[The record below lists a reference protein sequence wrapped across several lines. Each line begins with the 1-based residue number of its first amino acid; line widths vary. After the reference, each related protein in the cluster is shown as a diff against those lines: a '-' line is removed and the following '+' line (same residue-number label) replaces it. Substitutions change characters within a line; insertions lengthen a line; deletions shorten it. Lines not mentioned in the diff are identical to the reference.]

1 MARIPHRLLQV
12 LLLTLPGSAI
22 AAPFCLTSEA
32 IPAQCIYYDA
42 ALCQRDAARQ
52 GASGECVVNTREV
65 RLTPSIGA
73 YCLVT
78 STLASM
84 CVYPD
89 YDTCTKEAGR
99 QQGACVVAAAGAGG
113 RGGGAPDPFA
123 LTRPGN
129 AGLFGTEVPPSITT
143 APPADALRNPG
154 H

>member
-1 MARIPHRLLQV
+1 MACRIPHRLLQA

-22 AAPFCLTSEA
+22 AAPFCLTSDA
-32 IPAQCIYYDA
+32 IPPQCIYYDA
-42 ALCQRDAARQ
+42 GLCQREAGHQVA
-52 GASGECVVNTREV
+52 ECVVNTKEV

-78 STLASM
+78 STLASQCIYHDLDSCSKSAAPQQAT
-84 CVYPD
+84 CV
-89 YDTCTKEAGR
+89 R
-99 QQGACVVAAAGAGG
+99 AAAGAGNP
-113 RGGGAPDPFA
+113 GGPDPFA

-129 AGLFGTEVPPSITT
+129 AGLFGTEGPAGPTG